1 MENRKENIFYML
13 KILLVVIMTFI
24 LAVSLVLTLV
34 VSVDFFICTFN
45 YEQIVDTV
53 DMDLYIVKFVRVIL
67 LTLVYKFIRD
77 RIYYPLVDSF

>member
-1 MENRKENIFYML
+1 MENRKNNIIYLL

-24 LAVSLVLTLV
+24 LAVSLVITLL

-45 YEQIVDTV
+45 YEQII
-53 DMDLYIVKFVRVIL
+53 DMDLYIVKFMRVII

>member
-1 MENRKENIFYML
+1 MENRKNNIIYLL

-24 LAVSLVLTLV
+24 LSVTLVITLV

-45 YEQIVDTV
+45 YEQIVD
-53 DMDLYIVKFVRVIL
+53 MDLYIVKFVRVII

>member
-24 LAVSLVLTLV
+24 LSVSLVLTLI
-34 VSVDFFICTFN
+34 VSADFFICTFN
-45 YEQIVDTV
+45 YEQIVD
-53 DMDLYIVKFVRVIL
+53 MDLYVVKGARVIL

>member
-1 MENRKENIFYML
+1 MENRKNNIIYLL

-24 LAVSLVLTLV
+24 LAVSLVITLL

-45 YEQIVDTV
+45 YEQIVD
-53 DMDLYIVKFVRVIL
+53 MDLYIVKFVRVII
-67 LTLVYKFIRD
+67 LTSVYKFIRD

>member
-1 MENRKENIFYML
+1 MENRKNNIIYLL

-24 LAVSLVLTLV
+24 LAVSLVITLL

-45 YEQIVDTV
+45 YEQIVD
-53 DMDLYIVKFVRVIL
+53 MDLYIVKFMRVII

>member
-1 MENRKENIFYML
+1 MENRKNNIICLL
-13 KILLVVIMTFI
+13 KILLVVVMTFI
-24 LAVSLVLTLV
+24 LAVSLVITLL

-45 YEQIVDTV
+45 YEQIVD
-53 DMDLYIVKFVRVIL
+53 MDLYIVKFMRVII

>member
-1 MENRKENIFYML
+1 MM
-13 KILLVVIMTFI
+13 LVVIMTFI
-24 LAVSLVLTLV
+24 LSISLVATIL

-45 YEQIVDTV
+45 YEQIVD
-53 DMDLYIVKFVRVIL
+53 MDLYIVKFVRVII